1 MLRHLACIMDG
12 NRRWAK
18 KRALRPWLGHKE
30 GVNTIQRVIDFCF
43 THSISYLSL
52 YTFSIENL
60 QRPDQEKNYI
70 FSALIDQAEKQL
82 DGFIR
87 QGIRVRFIGERSL
100 FPHDVLGACERIEQ
114 ETAHLSS
121 LCVQFLFCYS
131 GRQEIIAGIK
141 KMFAHM
147 RDTEHSDA
155 ITQELFK
162 QCLWSGDVPDPDLI
176 IRTGGAQRL
185 SNFLL
190 FQAAYSELYF
200 LDCLWPDLSVDDLQ
214 KAVTHFNTCKR
225 NFGS

>member
-18 KRALRPWLGHKE
+18 KRLLRPWLGHKE
-30 GVNTIQRVIDFCF
+30 GVHTIQRVIDFCF
-43 THSISYLSL
+43 KHTITYLSL

-60 QRPDQEKNYI
+60 QRPEQEKNYI
-70 FSALIDQAEKQL
+70 FSALIAQAEKQL
-82 DGFIR
+82 DGFIK
-87 QGIRVRFIGERSL
+87 QGIRVRFIGDRSL
-100 FPHDVLGACERIEQ
+100 FPSDVLVVCERIEQ
-114 ETAHLSS
+114 KTAHLSS
-121 LCVQFLFCYS
+121 LCVQFFFCYS

-141 KMFAHM
+141 KLVGQM
-147 RDTEHSDA
+147 RNEENSDA
-155 ITQELFK
+155 ITEELFK
-162 QCLWSGDVPDPDLI
+162 QYLWSGDLPEPDLI

-190 FQAAYSELYF
+190 YQAAYSELYF

-214 KAVTHFNTCKR
+214 KAVTYFNTCKR